1 MLAAAPSEKVLD
13 ELRAETRLLVVERIR
28 AVLLIAAAG
37 VALSIAGD
45 VHLAR
50 ARLLPLLLLKLA
62 GIAAYGGAL
71 VALRRIRE
79 ASWQRTMRVAVPVVG
94 LMCAVTTAVGIA
106 TGDLLMSAY
115 VLTVFTIGTSIVFPW
130 GVAQQRSV
138 AAIASLCFAA
148 NLLSIPNTTGVTP
161 SWVAGVFSAFL
172 ASIFVAYALERQSLE
187 RKRIELIQAGQARV
201 LRLVSMDA
209 DLNDVLDL
217 LLRFLEEQS
226 GMICSV
232 LLMDEDGRRLR
243 NGAAPSLPP
252 EYCRAID
259 GVEIGPAVGSCGTAA
274 YLGRRVVAEDI
285 ATDARWAD
293 YRELAL
299 RYGLRA
305 CWSEPVRAAS
315 GRVLGALAM
324 YYGEPR
330 TPSPAEIELIEVAA
344 DLAGI
349 AIERQQSRSERARH
363 MQALDNARQAAERQ
377 AADLAVARDQAL
389 ASTRAKS
396 EFLANMSHEIRTPMN
411 AVIGMTGLILDTALT
426 GEQRD
431 YVETIRQSGDA
442 LLTIINDILDYSK
455 IESGQIEL
463 ERQTFD
469 LRACIE
475 ECLDLLAHKAAEKR
489 LDFVYVCDQHVPAA
503 ILGDL
508 ARLRQIL
515 VNLLGNAI
523 KFTDAGEVVLSVTS
537 SPRPDGQCELQF
549 SVRDTGVGIPEDRLD
564 RLFRSFSQVDASTT
578 RKYGGSG
585 LGLAISKRFA
595 ELMGGKM
602 WVESAPG
609 VGSTFHFTI
618 VAPEVADFRREEAT
632 TADPS
637 ILSGKRVL
645 IVDDNATN
653 RYLLARQTSS
663 WGMEPRTTASAT
675 EALAW
680 LRAGERFELGILD
693 LLMPDMDGIELAR
706 AIRAT
711 YDAVALPLVLLS
723 SVGQPLAMLRS
734 ARDSIDRRVLFSV
747 VLTKPTRP
755 ARLLLA
761 VTEACTGKVSP
772 ESSPEAPRVG
782 HRLAERLPLRIL
794 LAEDNRVNQKVA
806 LKILERM
813 GYRADVAAN
822 GREVLEAL
830 ERQSYDIILMDVQ
843 MPEMDGLEASRH
855 ICARWSRAERPQI
868 IALTANAMQEDREE
882 CLAAGMDDFLI
893 KPLVTE
899 ALVNALERCSREP
912 AGRPRPLD
920 PPTAAKLASAPA

>member
-1 MLAAAPSEKVLD
+1 MLATAAPEKVLD
-13 ELRAETRLLVVERIR
+13 ELRAETRPLVVERIR
-28 AVLLIAAAG
+28 AVVLIAAAG

-45 VHLAR
+45 LHLPR
-50 ARLLPLLLLKLA
+50 AHLLPLLFLKLS
-62 GIAAYGGAL
+62 GIAAYGCAL
-71 VALRRIRE
+71 YALHAVRN

-94 LMCAVTTAVGIA
+94 MMCIVTTAVGID

-115 VLTVFTIGTSIVFPW
+115 VLTIFMIGASIVYPW
-130 GVAQQRSV
+130 GAAQQMGAISI
-138 AAIASLCFAA
+138 AATCFTA
-148 NLLSIPNTTGVTP
+148 NLLAVPSTAAVTS
-161 SWVAGVFSAFL
+161 SWVAGVFSAFV
-172 ASIFVAYALERQSLE
+172 ASIFVAYTLERQRID
-187 RKRIELIQAGQARV
+187 RKRIELVQAGQARV
-201 LRLVSMDA
+201 LRLLSMEA

-217 LLRFLEEQS
+217 LLRFLGEQS
-226 GMICSV
+226 GMRCSV
-232 LLMDEDGRRLR
+232 LLMDEDGRHLR
-243 NGAAPSLPP
+243 SGAAPSLPE
-252 EYCRAID
+252 EYNRAID
-259 GVEIGPAVGSCGTAA
+259 GIEIGPAVGSCGTAA
-274 YLGRRVVAEDI
+274 FLGKRVVAEDI
-285 ATDARWAD
+285 GTDPRWVD
-293 YRELAL
+293 YRELAFQH
-299 RYGLRA
+299 GLRA

-315 GRVLGALAM
+315 GKVLGALAM

-330 TPSPAEIELIEVAA
+330 APSANEIELIEVAA

-349 AIERQQSRSERARH
+349 AIERQQSHAERSRH
-363 MQALDNARQAAERQ
+363 MQAMDDARRAAERH
-377 AADLAVARDQAL
+377 AAELAVARDQAL

-411 AVIGMTGLILDTALT
+411 AVIGMTGLILDTPLS

-431 YVETIRQSGDA
+431 FVETIRQSGDA
-442 LLTIINDILDYSK
+442 LLSIINDILDYSK

-469 LRACIE
+469 LRSCIE

-489 LDFVYVCDQHVPAA
+489 LDFAYVCDQQVPAA

-537 SPRPDGQCELQF
+537 IQRPDGEVELQF
-549 SVRDTGVGIPEDRLD
+549 SVRDTGVGIPADRRD

-595 ELMGGKM
+595 ELMGGRM
-602 WVESAPG
+602 WVESTPG

-618 VAPEVADFRREEAT
+618 VAPEVADFCREEVT
-632 TADPS
+632 TPDPA

-663 WGMEPRTTASAT
+663 WGMEPRTAASAG
-675 EALAW
+675 EALSF
-680 LRAGERFELGILD
+680 LLAGERFDLGILD

-711 YDAVALPLVLLS
+711 HDAAVLPLVLLS

-772 ESSPEAPRVG
+772 EVSRESPRVG
-782 HRLAERLPLRIL
+782 QRLAERLPLRIL
-794 LAEDNRVNQKVA
+794 VAEDNRVNQKVA

-830 ERQSYDIILMDVQ
+830 ERQSYDVILMDVQ
-843 MPEMDGLEASRH
+843 MPEMDGLEASRQ

-868 IALTANAMQEDREE
+868 IALTANAMQEDREV
-882 CLAAGMDDFLI
+882 CVAAGMDDFLI
-893 KPLVTE
+893 KPLVTD
-899 ALVNALERCSREP
+899 ALVKALERCSRDP
-912 AGRPRPLD
+912 TGRARSPLD
-920 PPTAAKLASAPA
+920 PSARLASASA